1 MSSTFEEKCITCP
14 LITKKSHHDLLQFHC
29 LITTNHH
36 IMILTRSSSINHFPL
51 SLTINHHHIMFHMPN
66 NGELKPPPVESYQ
79 ITMFDHVCWSN
90 TTKSLFSLVKKISHL
105 SNPWGWFLVLML
117 VSLSLHIPITSPFLS
132 LKYLICHES
141 HSQTPIV
148 NAYILLNPHTIA
160 INSSQ
165 IPDIMFNLW

>member
-1 MSSTFEEKCITCP
+1 MCLPWFRWLFHVISMSSTFEEKCITCP
-14 LITKKSHHDLLQFHC
+14 LITKKTHHDLLQFHC

-90 TTKSLFSLVKKISHL
+90 TTKSLFSLVKKNKS
-105 SNPWGWFLVLML
+105 SVK
-117 VSLSLHIPITSPFLS
+117 SLGLIPSVDACIIIITYP
-132 LKYLICHES
+132 Y
-141 HSQTPIV
+141 
-148 NAYILLNPHTIA
+148 YITI
-160 INSSQ
+160 
-165 IPDIMFNLW
+165 FVT